1 MFSLNE
7 LILFSLGQRDGI
19 ISTIGS
25 VFHSVEYLTEFGKP
39 VGRNT
44 HVPKLASTFCQ
55 FLVVSGGVKLWSLL
69 LLECLNVDIKK
80 LRCSFAQELSLAR

>member
-7 LILFSLGQRDGI
+7 LILVSLGQRDGI

-25 VFHSVEYLTEFGKP
+25 VFHSVEYLTES

-69 LLECLNVDIKK
+69 LLECLNVDTKK